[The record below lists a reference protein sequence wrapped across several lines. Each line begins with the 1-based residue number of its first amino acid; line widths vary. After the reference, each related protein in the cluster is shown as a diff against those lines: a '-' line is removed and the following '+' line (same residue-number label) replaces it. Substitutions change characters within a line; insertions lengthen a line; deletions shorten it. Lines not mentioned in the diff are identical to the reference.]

1 MWDFEGRAELR
12 DEERHRL
19 LSLIL
24 SIVAVRCP
32 SRVSSGRF
40 PFPLKMSEVP
50 PATDIF
56 RRGR

>member
-1 MWDFEGRAELR
+1 MWDFEGRAELC

-32 SRVSSGRF
+32 SRVNNGRF
-40 PFPLKMSEVP
+40 WPSLKVSALPREQ
-50 PATDIF
+50 T
-56 RRGR
+56 